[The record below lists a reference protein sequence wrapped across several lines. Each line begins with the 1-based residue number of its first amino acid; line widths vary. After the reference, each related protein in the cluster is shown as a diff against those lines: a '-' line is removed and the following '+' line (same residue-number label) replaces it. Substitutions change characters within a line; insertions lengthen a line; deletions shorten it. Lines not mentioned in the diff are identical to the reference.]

1 LDNPG
6 YAKGREL
13 GMAQGQAD
21 LMTYTGVTW
30 PEASGAIKSY
40 LQDSV
45 TEFFI
50 KEGKV

>member
-1 LDNPG
+1 
-6 YAKGREL
+6 
-13 GMAQGQAD
+13 MAQDRQIYDLYGQSPG
-21 LMTYTGVTW
+21 LK
-30 PEASGAIKSY
+30 ASGAIKSY